1 MQSFSNLSALPSVLQ
16 QATAALGYEQMT
28 SIQAAALPVMLER
41 HDVIAQ
47 ALTGSGKT
55 AAFGLALLALL
66 DAESPRL
73 QSLVLCPTRE
83 LAEQVCKELR
93 ALARFIPNLK
103 ILSLCGG
110 VPVGVQIN
118 SLVHEPQVVVG
129 TPGRLI
135 DLLDK
140 NLLKLDALQSVV
152 LDEADR
158 MLDMGFLPDIR
169 RIVKALPR
177 PRQTLLFSATLS
189 PDIEKITREFQ
200 ESPKVVQVGKR
211 SNPAETVE
219 QCVYEVP
226 HPGKQNLLLHLLR
239 HKCQPRCL
247 GLRCCLLLVPLRP
260 RCLRL
265 RCRHG
270 QPETRQPSRCLRLR
284 CGGGRKG

>member
-16 QATAALGYEQMT
+16 QATAALDYEQMT
-28 SIQAAALPVMLER
+28 AIQAAALPVMLER
-41 HDVIAQ
+41 RDVIAQ

-158 MLDMGFLPDIR
+158 MLDMGFLEQVSHILDYTPGTR
-169 RIVKALPR
+169 L
-177 PRQTLLFSATLS
+177 TWLFSATYSPEVRALS
-189 PDIEKITREFQ
+189 QRFQREPQ
-200 ESPKVVQVGKR
+200 AV
-211 SNPAETVE
+211 TVE
-219 QCVYEVP
+219 SQHSTDTITQYFYSVEPAVRSEAVL
-226 HPGKQNLLLHLLR
+226 GLLLQQL
-239 HKCQPRCL
+239 
-247 GLRCCLLLVPLRP
+247 
-260 RCLRL
+260 
-265 RCRHG
+265 
-270 QPETRQPSRCLRLR
+270 
-284 CGGGRKG
+284 